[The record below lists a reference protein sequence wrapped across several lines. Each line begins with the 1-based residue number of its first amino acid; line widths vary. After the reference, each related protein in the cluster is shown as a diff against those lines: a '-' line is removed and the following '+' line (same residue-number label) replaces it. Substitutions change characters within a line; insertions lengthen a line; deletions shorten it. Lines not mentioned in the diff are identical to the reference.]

1 MMIFL
6 VLELWVKLLFL
17 QRKLSMVRLFSAGFS
32 LSILQDLFRVEYV
45 TGIAQQDSESLNCG
59 VFVAVYAEYL
69 SEGLGIPSSGIDAQY
84 HHMRYATL
92 LCKYGS
98 VKAEKGYFSEND
110 DPPRPRSSFTQKEK
124 ICALHIE

>member
-1 MMIFL
+1 MGKTTISAKKIIHGEVIFG
-6 VLELWVKLLFL
+6 W
-17 QRKLSMVRLFSAGFS
+17 FSVIDTS
-32 LSILQDLFRVEYV
+32 
-45 TGIAQQDSESLNCG
+45 
-59 VFVAVYAEYL
+59 AVYAEYL

-84 HHMRYATL
+84 HRMRYATL

-98 VKAEKGYFSEND
+98 VKAEKEYFSEND